1 MLRLFAWSLLVV
13 FLSTATLLAQ
23 CVPNIHPVQGQLGYR
38 HRLKPDRCE
47 GIYSALLEGKT
58 LEFLSFLR
66 GTIMFD
72 PRADHALVITAPDVS
87 TLGIREIAIRA
98 RPLAPSIFYRLDASV
113 GSAGSFQWPVG
124 EVAIPSGIDLNNIGI
139 TGSFATGQHT
149 IYVALLVK
157 PSNPG
162 TSSGTEPPVMIF
174 RALADIDSLQW
185 RIVPSKGEPTTW
197 NRYGRRVLAGDRI
210 ILKPD
215 LAAGQTMT
223 FQIS

>member
-1 MLRLFAWSLLVV
+1 
-13 FLSTATLLAQ
+13 
-23 CVPNIHPVQGQLGYR
+23 
-38 HRLKPDRCE
+38 
-47 GIYSALLEGKT
+47 
-58 LEFLSFLR
+58 
-66 GTIMFD
+66 MFD

-98 RPLAPSIFYRLDASV
+98 RPLAPSIF
-113 GSAGSFQWPVG
+113 SAGSFQWPVG
-124 EVAIPSGIDLNNIGI
+124 EVAIPPGIDLNNIGI

-223 FQIS
+223 FQIGARPRNGEYEVSDFELYGL